1 LVLMVVLVL
10 LVGARKNAESRLLTK
25 AEELKVMSRQ
35 LWQAAKLATVGELT
49 ASVAHDLNNPLT
61 IVGLHVETLVRQIPD
76 GDPKQRALEII
87 GGEVERMGDL
97 VANLLQF
104 SRRSQAQIS
113 TFDVRH
119 ETAGALEL
127 IGSHLR
133 NRNVKVNRQFA
144 ADVPM
149 IQADRQ
155 QFRQVVF
162 NILTNAADAM
172 PSGGSITV
180 TAEPRKLGDAPGIAL
195 EFTDTGTGISREDL
209 PKVTEPF
216 YTTKPEGKGTGLGLA
231 ICKRI
236 TEEHNGIFEIESEPG
251 KGTTIRVMMPISNPE
266 SATRSLMA

>member
-1 LVLMVVLVL
+1 
-10 LVGARKNAESRLLTK
+10 
-25 AEELKVMSRQ
+25 
-35 LWQAAKLATVGELT
+35 
-49 ASVAHDLNNPLT
+49 
-61 IVGLHVETLVRQIPD
+61 
-76 GDPKQRALEII
+76 
-87 GGEVERMGDL
+87 
-97 VANLLQF
+97 
-104 SRRSQAQIS
+104 
-113 TFDVRH
+113 
-119 ETAGALEL
+119 
-127 IGSHLR
+127 
-133 NRNVKVNRQFA
+133 
-144 ADVPM
+144 M

-172 PSGGSITV
+172 PSGGTIIV

-195 EFTDTGTGISREDL
+195 EFTDTGTGISKEDL